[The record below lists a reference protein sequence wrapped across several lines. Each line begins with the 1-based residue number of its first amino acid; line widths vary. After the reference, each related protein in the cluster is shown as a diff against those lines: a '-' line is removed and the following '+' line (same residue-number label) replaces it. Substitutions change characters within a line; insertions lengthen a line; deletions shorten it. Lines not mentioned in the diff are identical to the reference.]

1 MNTKL
6 DSTSKVFLTLFGAVQ
21 PFILNLVFIFFAV
34 LAYYI
39 NFIPKPEVLIF
50 FLCYLNAQS
59 FGKSFYLFGLLKYSK
74 GLNQFPFKE
83 LGVIIKSY
91 FYISYPI
98 FFLFLL

>member
-39 NFIPKPEVLIF
+39 YFIPKPEVLIF
-50 FLCYLNAQS
+50 FVCYVNSQS
-59 FGKSFYLFGLLKYSK
+59 LLKSLYLFCLLIYSK
-74 GLNQFPFKE
+74 SLNNFPF
-83 LGVIIKSY
+83 
-91 FYISYPI
+91 
-98 FFLFLL
+98 

>member
-50 FLCYLNAQS
+50 FLML
-59 FGKSFYLFGLLKYSK
+59 
-74 GLNQFPFKE
+74 P
-83 LGVIIKSY
+83 
-91 FYISYPI
+91 
-98 FFLFLL
+98 

>member
-59 FGKSFYLFGLLKYSK
+59 FGKVLSFGLLKYSK
-74 GLNQFPFKE
+74 GLNQFPFK
-83 LGVIIKSY
+83 S
-91 FYISYPI
+91 
-98 FFLFLL
+98 

>member
-59 FGKSFYLFGLLKYSK
+59 FGKSFIFWFIKIFK
-74 GLNQFPFKE
+74 GLNQFPF
-83 LGVIIKSY
+83 
-91 FYISYPI
+91 
-98 FFLFLL
+98 